1 MEPFP
6 FPCHPDRSEA
16 KRRDLRFR
24 GPFDEMFFD
33 GAKRPTHL
41 SDNRGFYGAKSKD
54 LGDAYWQMLFGAF
67 RPQTTKACRAS
78 EAQGPAVQR
87 TLPGNVFHSGAPNSP
102 RAPNPPLRRRAPAN
116 RFPNQ
121 HLAQNLAHFSY
132 RPRLQNHR
140 IEPVVGKA

>member
-41 SDNRGFYGAKSKD
+41 SDDRGFYGAKSKD
-54 LGDAYWQMLFGAF
+54 LGDAYGQMLFGAF
-67 RPQTTKACRAS
+67 RPQTTKETKKSQPPS
-78 EAQGPAVQR
+78 EARDLQCAIRVPR
-87 TLPGNVFHSGAPNSP
+87 IYRSTTTFLFSSP
-102 RAPNPPLRRRAPAN
+102 RLRSDRPA
-116 RFPNQ
+116 FQ
-121 HLAQNLAHFSY
+121 
-132 RPRLQNHR
+132 RPVL
-140 IEPVVGKA
+140 EMSPVI